1 MLLAE
6 AKRKDPHSTDFLES
20 LQGMLPALAP
30 GERSNFPT
38 LE

>member
-20 LQGMLPALAP
+20 LQGVLPSLAP
-30 GERSNFPT
+30 GEGAT
-38 LE
+38 DVVGK